1 MVNKYK
7 LVNPYIKGEFESKID
22 ASNSLEAAKTF
33 YKNLSEHFSNNV
45 PKYYFTVQKGGSG
58 KGKFY
63 HFEVKEHK
71 NEDEVKYSIK
81 PYKLKN
87 EDKATEQFIENFDK
101 FKGRFNGKGGAKKGR
116 KSKPKRRSSKR
127 DSDSESSDS
136 YDYYRESKS
145 YVATSSQ
152 PFYYMYYDPLVYQLD
167 YVYLPTWNAY
177 VTPYTQLAT
186 YGYGLL
192 Y

>member
-33 YKNLSEHFSNNV
+33 YKNLSEHFNNNI
-45 PKYYFTVQKGGSG
+45 PAYYFTVQKGGSG

-63 HFEVKEHK
+63 HFEVKEQK
-71 NEDEVKYSIK
+71 NEEEVKYSIK

-87 EDKATEQFIENFDK
+87 EEKAIEQFVENFDT

-127 DSDSESSDS
+127 DSDSDSDS
-136 YDYYRESKS
+136 YDYYREATS
-145 YVATSSQ
+145 YVPTTSQ
-152 PFYYMYYDPLVYQLD
+152 PLYYMYYDPLVYQLD
-167 YVYLPTWNAY
+167 YVYLPTLNAY
-177 VTPYTQLAT
+177 VTPYIEYNTRPYT
-186 YGYGLL
+186 WIWP
-192 Y
+192 